1 MHSGV
6 ILLHG
11 HGPNVGSMIPLS
23 RAVAKAGYQTMRL
36 RYASRRHSLDQIVD
50 DLAPKISAFAAA
62 TPGQVHFVTHSLGGL
77 VARALLNRYPLT
89 NIGRVVMLSTPNG
102 GSEWADLLLRLRA
115 DTLVLGPVGRH
126 LITRRRAEDEALLGH
141 IAYPVGI
148 IAGETP
154 LRSVIPRLL
163 PRPND
168 STVSVESTKV
178 TGMTDHITLP
188 VTHAMMPYNRQ
199 VTRQVMAF
207 IREGAFAR

>member
-1 MHSGV
+1 MTASV

-23 RAVAKAGYQTMRL
+23 RAVAKAGYQTLRL

-50 DLAPKISAFAAA
+50 DLAPKIAAFAAG

-77 VARALLNRYPLT
+77 VARAFLSRHPLD

-115 DTLVLGPVGRH
+115 NHLVLGPVGRH
-126 LITRRRAEDEALLGH
+126 LVTHRRAEDEALLGH
-141 IAYPVGI
+141 ISYPVGI
-148 IAGETP
+148 IAGDTP
-154 LRSVIPRLL
+154 LHGAIPRLL

-178 TGMTDHITLP
+178 RGMTDHITLP
-188 VTHAMMPYNRQ
+188 VTHAMMPYNRH

-207 IREGAFAR
+207 IRHGAFAR